1 MKNTHPVIIVLGEL
15 GDFKCTIEFGVFR
28 TPISA
33 VMGNWYFLI
42 FLFWVEIGVI
52 ELIEFGSLL

>member
-1 MKNTHPVIIVLGEL
+1 MIIVLGEL